1 MQNILKKAT
10 GAAVIGGSLAFT
22 AGLGLA
28 SAAPV
33 QVQDGLVNVALGNI
47 TVLEDV
53 QVGVAAQIT
62 ALVCDAVDVGN
73 VTALAT
79 AVDTG
84 SDDQE
89 VLCQSDAGPVTVT
102 QNAPGQSERSQ
113 RG

>member
-53 QVGVAAQIT
+53 QVGVAAQVA
-62 ALVCDAVDVGN
+62 ALICGVP
-73 VTALAT
+73 VTAAVLGSIDEGVQNDAT
-79 AVDTG
+79 CTSAQG
-84 SDDQE
+84 DQ
-89 VLCQSDAGPVTVT
+89 PITFT